1 MFCTDDIE
9 NWNKLLA
16 EVDDVYLT
24 GIANKG
30 IVKRAYKDKEEGSY
44 EVLSLGK
51 EAKVR
56 VGEETVELRIPL
68 GESSCSCPSRTICR
82 HVVLA
87 ILALKEQAAE
97 AQPQNC
103 ATSEKPVQP
112 LEKSSDL
119 QAKLLEEIAAYP
131 LEPLRKMLGGKQ
143 LQEMVVQTKAKFMP
157 PIDYA
162 NVITVD
168 LQRVGQKVKLLSP
181 LEYSS
186 CTCHKKE
193 LCVHKAAALL
203 WCKMDK
209 EYVKL
214 EEVEGELSS
223 SLGFDTE
230 QIKGAAQQMKQFL
243 EELLQT
249 GLARTSPDALDYMER
264 IAIISHNARLA
275 KFEGYWRALKDSYE
289 SYFKRKASFR
299 IRNLTAQISLLY
311 HRTQLLLEAESE
323 NQILDLAG
331 EFKAEYVPVGTLDL
345 TGIAV
350 ERFQS
355 QTGYE
360 GETVYFLEEHTK
372 KWYTYTM
379 ARPVFYEKSGR
390 RGKLGKAA
398 APWQIPLSMEELAK
412 AKIHLEGAKADIR
425 RRLSA
430 SQETKGE
437 LCGSR
442 REPDCLYTSDFG
454 EWYYEDFGVLF
465 AQRFAKQTNLWR
477 NEQETEKEG
486 EYLVCLRP
494 ESCEKAYFSET
505 EQKLFMSLFDKA
517 GHEIV
522 IEIVYAKEEEWG
534 IRFLERITN
543 DKLPYFL
550 GKIYFREGRIRLY
563 PVAVFEKG
571 ELRDDIF

>member
-30 IVKRAYKDKEEGSY
+30 IVKRAYKDKEEGNY

-87 ILALKEQAAE
+87 ILVVKEQAAE
-97 AQPQNC
+97 AQSQNC
-103 ATSEKPVQP
+103 ATSEKSVQP

-131 LEPLRKMLGGKQ
+131 FEPLRKILGGKH

-168 LQRVGQKVKLLSP
+168 LQRVGQKVKLLLP

-186 CTCHKKE
+186 CICHKKE

-209 EYVKL
+209 GYVKL

-223 SLGFDTE
+223 SLGFDIE

-345 TGIAV
+345 TGIAM

-372 KWYTYTM
+372 QWYTYTM

-477 NEQETEKEG
+477 NGQETEKDG
-486 EYLVCLRP
+486 GYLVCLRP

-522 IEIVYAKEEEWG
+522 IEVVYAKEEEWG

-543 DKLPYFL
+543 EKLPYFL

>member
-1 MFCTDDIE
+1 M
-9 NWNKLLA
+9 
-16 EVDDVYLT
+16 
-24 GIANKG
+24 
-30 IVKRAYKDKEEGSY
+30 
-44 EVLSLGK
+44 
-51 EAKVR
+51 
-56 VGEETVELRIPL
+56 
-68 GESSCSCPSRTICR
+68 
-82 HVVLA
+82 
-87 ILALKEQAAE
+87 
-97 AQPQNC
+97 
-103 ATSEKPVQP
+103 QP

-131 LEPLRKMLGGKQ
+131 FEPLRKILGGKH

-168 LQRVGQKVKLLSP
+168 LQRVGQKVKLLLP

-209 EYVKL
+209 GYVKL

-223 SLGFDTE
+223 SLGFDIE

-345 TGIAV
+345 TGIAM

-372 KWYTYTM
+372 QWYTYTM

-477 NEQETEKEG
+477 NGQETEKDG
-486 EYLVCLRP
+486 GYLVCLRP

-522 IEIVYAKEEEWG
+522 IEVVYAKEEEWG

-543 DKLPYFL
+543 EKLPYFL

>member
-9 NWNKLLA
+9 NWSKLLA

-87 ILALKEQAAE
+87 ILVVKEQAAE
-97 AQPQNC
+97 AQSQNC

-209 EYVKL
+209 GYVKL
-214 EEVEGELSS
+214 EEVEGELSG
-223 SLGFDTE
+223 SLGFDIE

-345 TGIAV
+345 TGIAM

-372 KWYTYTM
+372 QWYTYTM

-442 REPDCLYTSDFG
+442 GEPDCLYTSDFG

-477 NEQETEKEG
+477 NGQETEKDG
-486 EYLVCLRP
+486 GYLVCLRP

-522 IEIVYAKEEEWG
+522 IEVVYAKEEEWG

-543 DKLPYFL
+543 EKLPYFL